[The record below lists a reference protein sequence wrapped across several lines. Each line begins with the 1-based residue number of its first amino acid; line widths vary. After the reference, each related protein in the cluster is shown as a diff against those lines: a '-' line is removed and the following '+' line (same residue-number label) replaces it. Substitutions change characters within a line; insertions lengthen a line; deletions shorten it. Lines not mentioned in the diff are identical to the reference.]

1 MRFLRRHS
9 TPDPVGGPL
18 AEVLEA
24 EKAAAA
30 SIAAAKFEAQAWLEG
45 ERLAIAGATD
55 AKLKALAARA
65 AENEAA
71 ARQAALKDA
80 TKVVAAAETFSRELS
95 ALSDGDLLPIVA
107 RHVGS
112 IIPGAPP

>member
-1 MRFLRRHS
+1 MRFLRRRAA
-9 TPDPVGGPL
+9 PDPVEGPL
-18 AEVLEA
+18 AEVLDA

-30 SIAAAKFEAQAWLEG
+30 AIAAAKLEAEAWLES

-55 AKLKALAARA
+55 AALKALAARA
-65 AENEAA
+65 VENEAA
-71 ARQAALKDA
+71 ARQQALTDAA
-80 TKVVAAAETFSRELS
+80 TMVTAAETFSRELS

-107 RHVGS
+107 RHVAS